1 MPTRTDK
8 SILERILK
16 LPGGSLPMPGGGYSG
31 FPPQLQ
37 EDSRDNLADDGAKL
51 IFSAIAQGAFLVGGA
66 FLWWFLGGAIRS
78 MLVGVLAGAIVAT
91 SLDLLVRAKLEDRRQ
106 VLRFGLFW
114 WLKWLGVAL
123 LTLFLS
129 GLIGGLLLRIWE
141 RLPLIMF
148 LLLYPTFML
157 IVHRSSDAAQRDRV
171 EWFSVGSALAIAP
184 FLAAWC
190 VASVGWWDPST
201 AQNSVRAWL
210 DRQHQARAYLSG
222 RINPERCSNWIKDGQ
237 PIRVAVT
244 LSGGGYRAALIHAGF
259 LASLDA
265 QCVPVHLLST
275 VSGGSIVGA
284 IYAMGVPPAQFAWHL
299 AVRQPGLPADVIK
312 ILPVARD
319 LITSAGSIT
328 DTYADHFR
336 RNYFGN
342 ARLAELPDAPLLLI
356 NATDLQS
363 GADNA
368 REVFFK
374 NRARSAGVGGKSLD
388 DSVSVAQLVAA
399 SGAFPGAFRPATLDW
414 VEAGATE
421 DKVVE
426 VKKRQFV
433 DGGVID
439 NLGVEG
445 LRHYLTLPRQ
455 DKTRPERP
463 HVLIISDASAY
474 GGPEGMSPRADA
486 MTLLKRTTDYT
497 YELLHRHIYARYT
510 GRGDLFQ
517 WIRSQSVANQVGSVG
532 YSQIDHRLAENGP
545 KELLSVVIPSTASVM
560 AEIVARYPNCKIDD
574 TESGEAVQKRVAR
587 FATLYELSTRQ
598 VEEAFWLG
606 QVMGQ
611 IYAPAIE
618 CARKKAIG
626 EQCNSNG
633 TQAAQAP
640 HCPSRRR
647 LFQ

>member
-1 MPTRTDK
+1 M
-8 SILERILK
+8 
-16 LPGGSLPMPGGGYSG
+16 MV
-31 FPPQLQ
+31 
-37 EDSRDNLADDGAKL
+37 LAEDGAKL
-51 IFSAIAQGAFLVGGA
+51 IFSLIAQIVVIAAGA
-66 FLWWFLGGAIRS
+66 FLWWYFGGAIRS
-78 MLVGVLAGAIVAT
+78 MLGGVLAGAIVAA
-91 SLDLLVRAKLEDRRQ
+91 SLDLLVRAKLADRGQ

-123 LTLFLS
+123 FALFLS

-141 RLPLIMF
+141 HLPLIMF
-148 LLLYPTFML
+148 LLIYPTFMF
-157 IVHRSSDAAQRDRV
+157 IVHRSSNAAQRDRV
-171 EWFSVGSALAIAP
+171 EWFFVGSALAIAP

-201 AQNSVRAWL
+201 VQNSVRAWL
-210 DRQHQARAYLSG
+210 DRQHPHARAHLSA
-222 RINPERCSNWIKDGQ
+222 RINPKRCSNWIKDGQ

-319 LITSAGSIT
+319 LISSSGSIT

-336 RNYFGN
+336 RNYFGD

-374 NRARSAGVGGKSLD
+374 NRARSARIGGQTLD

-399 SGAFPGAFRPATLDW
+399 SGAFPGAFRPASLHW
-414 VEAGATE
+414 VESGAT
-421 DKVVE
+421 DDNVPL
-426 VKKRQFV
+426 VKERQFV

-439 NLGVEG
+439 NFGVEG
-445 LRHYLTLPRQ
+445 LRHYLTMPRQ
-455 DKTRPERP
+455 NKTLPERP

-474 GGPEGMSPRADA
+474 AGPELLSPRADA

-510 GRGDLFQ
+510 GRGDLFD
-517 WIRSQSVANQVGSVG
+517 WVRSEPVANQVGSVAYG
-532 YSQIDHRLAENGP
+532 QIDHRFADDTP
-545 KELLSVVIPSTASVM
+545 AQLLSVAIPSTASVM
-560 AEIVARYPNCKIDD
+560 AEIIARYRNCKIDEF
-574 TESGEAVQKRVAR
+574 ESGEAVQKRVAG
-587 FATLYELSTRQ
+587 FATLYELSSRQ

-606 QVMGQ
+606 RVIGE
-611 IYAPAIE
+611 IYGPAIE
-618 CARKKAIG
+618 CARTKAIG
-626 EQCNSNG
+626 EQCNKDDS
-633 TQAAQAP
+633 QAAQP
-640 HCPSRRR
+640 IRCPMRRHI
-647 LFQ
+647 FQ